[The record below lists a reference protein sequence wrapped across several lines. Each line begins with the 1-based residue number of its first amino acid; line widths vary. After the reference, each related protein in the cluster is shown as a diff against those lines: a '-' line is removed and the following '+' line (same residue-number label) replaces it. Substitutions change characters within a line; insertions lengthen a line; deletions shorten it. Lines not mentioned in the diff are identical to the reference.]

1 MGEAANQTEATLA
14 QIQSSLD
21 LLHGC
26 VANIDTNQQQL
37 RTQVDHQAAAIADSS
52 IKHDDTAR
60 VLAALVAKLET
71 MGRGAA
77 DKPPHEEAEP
87 DPRDTN
93 AAGKGVCHP

>member
-1 MGEAANQTEATLA
+1 MSEAANQTEAKLA

-37 RTQVDHQAAAIADSS
+37 RAQVDHQAAAIADSS

-60 VLAALVAKLET
+60 ILSALAAKLET
-71 MGRGAA
+71 MERRPA
-77 DKPPHEEAEP
+77 DKPP
-87 DPRDTN
+87 
-93 AAGKGVCHP
+93 